1 MKKNEWRYAFKAGFQ
16 GLRRHPLLSIAAI
29 TTLALML
36 FLMSIFATLSM
47 NANHLSKVASQ
58 QPPIEITM
66 QVSASNDE
74 IVRLADY
81 LQNHEYV
88 EDVQVN
94 TPEDNFEQFKL
105 DMGKEELWKDFN
117 YRLYI
122 PYTFS
127 VRLTEPAYG
136 QTFGDEVRSF
146 PGVKEVLMES
156 ELMTM
161 LDSVKGWTRRVG
173 VIMFVILA
181 VAASVVMANTVRIAA
196 LSRSKEIHIMKY
208 VGSTK
213 AFIRTPFIIEG
224 VIVGLTGALVASVAV
239 ILIYGRIVSRLNPAS
254 AVFDES
260 QFMLLPAN
268 QMATLV
274 LLINLVTG
282 IALTMVVSAISVR
295 KYAKV

>member
-1 MKKNEWRYAFKAGFQ
+1 MKRNEWRYSFKAGFQ

-36 FLMSIFATLSM
+36 FLMSTFSVLSM

-66 QVSASNDE
+66 QVSASNEE
-74 IVRLADY
+74 IISLANF
-81 LQNHEYV
+81 LQNHAYI
-88 EDVQVN
+88 EDILVH
-94 TPEDNFEQFKL
+94 TPEDNFEQFKR
-105 DMGKEELWKDFN
+105 DMGKDELWKDFN

-127 VRLTEPAYG
+127 IRLTDPAYG
-136 QTFGDEVRSF
+136 DTFDEEVRAF

-161 LDSVKGWTRRVG
+161 LDRVKGWTRRVG
-173 VIMFVILA
+173 VIVFVILA
-181 VAASVVMANTVRIAA
+181 VTASVVMANTIRIAA
-196 LSRSKEIHIMKY
+196 LSRSREIHIMKY

-224 VIVGLTGALVASVAV
+224 VVIGLTGALVASLAAV
-239 ILIYGRIVSRLNPAS
+239 LIYSRLVARLNPAS
-254 AVFDES
+254 TVFDES
-260 QFMLLPAN
+260 QFMLLPTN
-268 QMATLV
+268 RMTATVLV
-274 LLINLVTG
+274 VNLVIG
-282 IALTMVVSAISVR
+282 IALTMIVSAFSVR

>member
-1 MKKNEWRYAFKAGFQ
+1 MKRNEWRYAFKAGFQ

-29 TTLALML
+29 TTLSLML
-36 FLMSIFATLSM
+36 FLISIFAALSM

-66 QVSASNDE
+66 QVNATREE
-74 IVRLADY
+74 IVNLAEF
-81 LQNHEYV
+81 LQGHEYI
-88 EDVQVN
+88 EDIQVN
-94 TPEDNFEQFKL
+94 TPEDNFEQFKQ

-117 YRLYI
+117 YLLYI

-127 VRLTEPAYG
+127 IRLTEPSYS
-136 QTFGDEVRSF
+136 QTFGEEVRGFS
-146 PGVKEVLMES
+146 GVKEVLMES

-181 VAASVVMANTVRIAA
+181 VSASVVMANTVRIAA

-224 VIVGLTGALVASVAV
+224 VVIGLTGALVASVAA
-239 ILIYGRIVSRLNPAS
+239 ILIYGRIAARLNPAS

-268 QMATLV
+268 RMALV
-274 LLINLVTG
+274 VFLVNLVTG
-282 IALTMVVSAISVR
+282 IALTMLVSAISVR

>member
-1 MKKNEWRYAFKAGFQ
+1 MKKNEWRYSFKAGFQ

-36 FLMSIFATLSM
+36 FLMSIFSALSM

-66 QVSASNDE
+66 QVSATNEE
-74 IVRLADY
+74 IVSLAEF
-81 LQNHEYV
+81 LQGHEFV
-88 EDVQVN
+88 EDIEVN
-94 TPEDNFEQFKL
+94 TPEDNFEQFKQ
-105 DMGKEELWKDFN
+105 DMGKEELWKDFD
-117 YRLYI
+117 YHLYI

-127 VRLTEPAYG
+127 IRLSEPSYG
-136 QTFGDEVRSF
+136 TSFGEEVRDY

-181 VAASVVMANTVRIAA
+181 VTASVVMANTVRIAA
-196 LSRSKEIHIMKY
+196 LSRSREIHIMKY

-224 VIVGLTGALVASVAV
+224 VVIGLTGALVASVAA
-239 ILIYGRIVSRLNPAS
+239 ILIYGRIVARLNPAG

-268 QMATLV
+268 KMAASILLV
-274 LLINLVTG
+274 NLVTG
-282 IALTMVVSAISVR
+282 IALTMIVSAISVR